1 VIARES
7 RADVDVTDK
16 GQRVD
21 TKDATEL
28 HTACSSR
35 RPSRADDAFL
45 S

>member
-1 VIARES
+1 MARES
-7 RADVDVTDK
+7 RADVDETDK

-21 TKDATEL
+21 AKDATEL

-35 RPSRADDAFL
+35 RPSRPDDALL